1 MERNEIKQ
9 NELVLSDEEEKIHK
23 PRMDRRLWLNCNTSK
38 WPINIKKNAI
48 CPLKIS
54 IDKDL
59 QLELYE
65 IAKTLEYKD
74 IHKVLNICFWP
85 ECAATDLLKEKFLD
99 KLLLVDVKPF
109 AVQCASYIQGAYE
122 ATYQDIKNTKQ
133 LSDMHLDEIRK
144 AAEEFTLIFMR
155 ST

>member
-59 QLELYE
+59 QQ
-65 IAKTLEYKD
+65 
-74 IHKVLNICFWP
+74 
-85 ECAATDLLKEKFLD
+85 
-99 KLLLVDVKPF
+99 VKGLH
-109 AVQCASYIQGAYE
+109 YNY
-122 ATYQDIKNTKQ
+122 NN
-133 LSDMHLDEIRK
+133 H
-144 AAEEFTLIFMR
+144 EEFYLDSDQARKKLWMQMGLDIYL
-155 ST
+155 